1 MMPTNGQHVK
11 CILKNGAIVE
21 GIVKEWG
28 ANSVELRSL
37 DGESIL
43 IIPHPN
49 EDIMLIKV
57 LLEKPKPDVEII
69 KEKIIEAGSLEE
81 ELQKTVEQTS
91 DDLRLKK
98 MADLKILLAQQEK
111 KIITDKL
118 KDHHISDVRKA
129 QYGYPGFY
137 KMPSTK

>member
-1 MMPTNGQHVK
+1 MMPTSGQHVK
-11 CILKNGAIVE
+11 CILKNGAVVE
-21 GIVKEWG
+21 GIVEEWST
-28 ANSVELRSL
+28 NSVELRSL

-43 IIPHPN
+43 IIPRPN

-57 LLEKPKPDVEII
+57 LLEKLKPEVEII
-69 KEKIIEAGSLEE
+69 KEKIIEKGSLEE

-91 DDLRLKK
+91 NDLRLKK
-98 MADLKILLAQQEK
+98 MAELKILLAQQER

-129 QYGYPGFY
+129 QYERPGFF
-137 KMPSTK
+137 KKDK